1 MREIRSYMPLENER
15 ASFAYSEVKKLYG
28 NMKEEIQKKE
38 FKSWSQKF
46 PSMIINCGLIQ
57 TVSYYEDSKG
67 KEICNILERWLK
79 EKNYINKNDKL
90 LSALV
95 NINDPKKLRLITLET
110 IKFSTWVKR
119 FASIFYEESK

>member
-15 ASFAYSEVKKLYG
+15 ASFAYNEVKNLY
-28 NMKEEIQKKE
+28 NRMQETQKKE

-46 PSMIINCGLIQ
+46 PSMIVNCGLIQ
-57 TVSYYEDSKG
+57 TISYYEDSKG
-67 KEICNILERWLK
+67 KEICNILEKWLK
-79 EKNYINKNDKL
+79 EKKYINENDKL

>member
-15 ASFAYSEVKKLYG
+15 ASFAYNEVKNLY
-28 NMKEEIQKKE
+28 NRMQETQKKE

-46 PSMIINCGLIQ
+46 PSMIVNCGLIQ

-79 EKNYINKNDKL
+79 EKKYINENDKL

-119 FASIFYEESK
+119 FASIFYEEFK

>member
-15 ASFAYSEVKKLYG
+15 ASFAYNEVKNLY
-28 NMKEEIQKKE
+28 NRMQETQKKE

-57 TVSYYEDSKG
+57 TVSYYEDNKG
-67 KEICNILERWLK
+67 KEICNILEKWLK
-79 EKNYINKNDKL
+79 KKNYINKNDKL

-119 FASIFYEESK
+119 FASIFYEEFK

>member
-15 ASFAYSEVKKLYG
+15 ASFAYNEVKNLY
-28 NMKEEIQKKE
+28 NRMQENQKKE

-57 TVSYYEDSKG
+57 TVSYYEDRKG

-79 EKNYINKNDKL
+79 EKKYINENAEL